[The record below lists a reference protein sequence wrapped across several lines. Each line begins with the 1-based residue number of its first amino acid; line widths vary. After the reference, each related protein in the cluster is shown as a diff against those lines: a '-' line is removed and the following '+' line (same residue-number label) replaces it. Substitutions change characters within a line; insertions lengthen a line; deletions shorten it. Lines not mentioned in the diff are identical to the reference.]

1 MNPKPPWVLIATL
14 ITSGV
19 LTGLTQALGNA
30 WPKGAPLVANIVAIV
45 VAIAGI
51 VLAYYQAVNSPAAAV
66 LPSAPVVHP
75 DGTPTGATVVT
86 TSSTEPIVAPHVD
99 TLTPPAGGP

>member
-1 MNPKPPWVLIATL
+1 MNQKPPWVLIATL

-19 LTGLTQALGNA
+19 LTGLAQALGSA
-30 WPKGAPLVANIVAIV
+30 WPKGAPLIANLVAVL

-51 VLAYYQAVNSPAAAV
+51 VLAYYQAVNAPAAAV
-66 LPSAPVVHP
+66 QPNAPVVHA

-86 TSSTEPIVAPHVD
+86 TTSTEPIVAPQKG
-99 TLTPPAGGP
+99 TP